1 MVVRLLAFCFF
12 DNALTMPEFTLHEK
26 LFFTDSLH
34 VFCIVLLKD
43 FTLL

>member
-1 MVVRLLAFCFF
+1 
-12 DNALTMPEFTLHEK
+12 MPEFTLHEK